1 MYENR
6 KYRIVSDA
14 GFIMR
19 LGSVWLLPP
28 TSYYLD
34 IIITVLGELEKMEE
48 QNKLAYL
55 TLSCNNEVVLGGAFK
70 DAVSRNTVC

>member
-1 MYENR
+1 M
-6 KYRIVSDA
+6 A
-14 GFIMR
+14 FA
-19 LGSVWLLPP
+19 P